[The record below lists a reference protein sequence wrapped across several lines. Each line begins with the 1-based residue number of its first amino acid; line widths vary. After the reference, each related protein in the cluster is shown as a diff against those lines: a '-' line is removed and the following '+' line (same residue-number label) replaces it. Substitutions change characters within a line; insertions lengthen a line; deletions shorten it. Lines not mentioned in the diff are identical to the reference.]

1 MERDFGIPVSDSASV
16 VSTGMAS
23 ECSLQALHPVSL
35 LPGRECFLSQV
46 FFSSLPIPLLHHFF
60 LSILGEVK
68 RLPPLPRPFRSGR
81 SREARPQFITRTSR
95 WHWSC
100 GAGYSTSFAW
110 SALIGYCHHS
120 TTPLGSGRA
129 HWRPAVRSG
138 PNLPLL
144 FLFFNSVAKVSVH
157 SGQGTGLHYPDKIK
171 NVSGGGDRTPRE
183 RTL

>member
-1 MERDFGIPVSDSASV
+1 MLPPSSTPRQSPPRQRMFSFSGIFLFL
-16 VSTGMAS
+16 T
-23 ECSLQALHPVSL
+23 HPPSSSL
-35 LPGRECFLSQV
+35 LSVYPGGSE
-46 FFSSLPIPLLHHFF
+46 
-60 LSILGEVK
+60 EVT
-68 RLPPLPRPFRSGR
+68 PPLPRPFRSGR